1 MLENEKNIL
10 FTIKHDNLID
20 LLYAFET
27 KRYIVF
33 GLEYCPNGNL
43 YSYLQKVKNIPEPQA
58 RSVMVQILNGLDYL
72 HANNILFRDI
82 KLENILFDMDG
93 KIKIT
98 DFGLSKPEVDEDEI
112 TYSYCGS
119 PEYMAPEMLAKYSLF
134 YLGPDIHTKLTSM
147 PWAFCSM
154 NFSLGGRP
162 SMLPRRKISSTPFFT
177 QNPSSRRTQSS
188 PRKSSHSSRACS
200 LKTPVTESVH

>member
-1 MLENEKNIL
+1 M
-10 FTIKHDNLID
+10 ID

-43 YSYLQKVKNIPEPQA
+43 YSYLQKVKRLPEAQA
-58 RSVMVQILNGLDYL
+58 RYVMLQILNGLEYL

-82 KLENILFDMDG
+82 KLENILFDSEG
-93 KIKIT
+93 RIKIT

-119 PEYMAPEMLAKYSLF
+119 PEYMAPEML
-134 YLGPDIHTKLTSM
+134 TK
-147 PWAFCSM
+147 
-154 NFSLGGRP
+154 
-162 SMLPRRKISSTPFFT
+162 
-177 QNPSSRRTQSS
+177 
-188 PRKSSHSSRACS
+188 
-200 LKTPVTESVH
+200 